1 MVNVLWAYGKYRNV
15 CVLLLG
21 RHEVIIYKSW
31 LSCIAVPSCH
41 NLHEQDNRPAFIHH
55 CLPELG
61 RHGCQDFHNSAGD
74 RRSHPTSHVL
84 IQLHNELHHPHT
96 VCDILECASVSE
108 GQTKE
113 NILGLSCV
121 RMNTS
126 RILVLYIGRP
136 VHGDVTELCMWLLAG
151 ALINFQFF

>member
-1 MVNVLWAYGKYRNV
+1 M
-15 CVLLLG
+15 CVYYCWEDMKLPFINL
-21 RHEVIIYKSW
+21 Y
-31 LSCIAVPSCH
+31 IAVPSCH

-74 RRSHPTSHVL
+74 RRSHPTAHVL
-84 IQLHNELHHPHT
+84 IQLHNELHHPCT
-96 VCDILECASVSE
+96 VCDILECASVRE
-108 GQTKE
+108 GQTEE

-126 RILVLYIGRP
+126 RILVYI
-136 VHGDVTELCMWLLAG
+136 
-151 ALINFQFF
+151 